1 MTTPAAVPIL
11 TFTGAGPRMPG
22 FPFLWLKYV
31 RGFDRREHC
40 AKCLVGAFSTAFKK
54 AKGATATKPWGGDM
68 HTNTPIVLDEVD
80 APLIYLCGV
89 SSGYKHANNLHVA
102 FRPQHA
108 SVIEGRTWNGYKYVI
123 ENAEQLE
130 IPGLPA
136 GFLGLPAS
144 YTTCR
149 NFQFGWTAFGDGAL
163 PLDQLAL
170 KERR

>member
-1 MTTPAAVPIL
+1 MTDAPVPVL
-11 TFTGAGPRMPG
+11 TFTGPGPKMPG

-40 AKCLVGAFSTAFKK
+40 AKCLVGAFSGAFKK
-54 AKGATATKPWGGDM
+54 AKGGTREKPWGGDIR
-68 HTNTPIVLDEVD
+68 TDVPIVLDETD
-80 APLIYLCGV
+80 APLLYLCGV

-108 SVIEGRTWNGYKYVI
+108 SVIEGRTWNGFKFVI
-123 ENAEQLE
+123 ENAEQLA
-130 IPGLPA
+130 IPALPA

-149 NFQFGWTAFGDGAL
+149 NFQFGWTVFGDGGFGPDRA
-163 PLDQLAL
+163 PL
-170 KERR
+170 KEVR